1 MKDRVFPVAF
11 SSLPPS
17 PFSSLASLLG
27 QGLLQ
32 CGNFLD
38 YHNPACCTQRERE
51 RAQVNQAC
59 KIYRGVGGKLELVA
73 VNGVTVK
80 KK

>member
-1 MKDRVFPVAF
+1 MGTFSIITILLVAH
-11 SSLPPS
+11 S
-17 PFSSLASLLG
+17 
-27 QGLLQ
+27 
-32 CGNFLD
+32 
-38 YHNPACCTQRERE
+38 ERE

-80 KK
+80 KMKKKKRGLTEVVCEG

>member
-1 MKDRVFPVAF
+1 MYKRQH
-11 SSLPPS
+11 S
-17 PFSSLASLLG
+17 
-27 QGLLQ
+27 
-32 CGNFLD
+32 
-38 YHNPACCTQRERE
+38 ERE

-80 KK
+80 KMKKKKRGLTEVVCEG